1 MPAPAIALGLA
12 KMAPKILSSLKY
24 ANSAYQALDGRGR
37 DGEQDRERERE
48 RDRGWFFNR
57 DRGDR
62 DDRDRDG
69 RDRDRDYDRG
79 NQINRGDL
87 DDRGGLSLNINIHV
101 PGLGKMSMLDGDGD
115 RGGFTN
121 LAALREGVAQN
132 LIERRLQELPLQEAP
147 VPQ

>member
-48 RDRGWFFNR
+48 RERGWFFNR
-57 DRGDR
+57 DR
-62 DDRDRDG
+62 DDRGDQS
-69 RDRDRDYDRG
+69 DRG
-79 NQINRGDL
+79 GQ
-87 DDRGGLSLNINIHV
+87 GGLSLNINIHV
-101 PGLGKMSMLDGDGD
+101 PGLGKMSVLDGDGD

-132 LIERRLQELPLQEAP
+132 LIERRGLQEHLQEAP
-147 VPQ
+147 VPK